1 MFFIFQLELLQKT
14 GSCPLTADELLNLN
28 SKNTDDV
35 DKLEEI
41 VIRLVKFYYLINN
54 LLYRRVSFKPLSVIF
69 HLSCGD

>member
-1 MFFIFQLELLQKT
+1 MYFYFQLELLQKT

-41 VIRLVKFYYLINN
+41 VIRLAKFDSLINN
-54 LLYRRVSFKPLSVIF
+54 LIIISIDFL
-69 HLSCGD
+69 

>member
-1 MFFIFQLELLQKT
+1 MELLQKT

-41 VIRLVKFYYLINN
+41 VIRLAKFDSLINN
-54 LLYRRVSFKPLSVIF
+54 LIIISIDFL
-69 HLSCGD
+69 